1 MKTLLKKLGIKHL
14 QDGLLDWLTFLR
26 AQAIFLTLLLL
37 VLMIALTVGVAFL
50 AYRQVSQT
58 LAESRDQELATIG
71 AERLSE
77 QMEGLL
83 RGLLALAD
91 QPEMQSGEPTL
102 QEATLVRGRELVAD
116 LTNRD
121 GGIIILDAEGFV
133 SVTRPF
139 RPDLIGQ
146 DFSQEPYFQK
156 TRTTG
161 SFTFSD
167 IIKEPGTNQDVVV
180 IAVPIIDLKANF
192 MGVIAGRFYIN
203 FQSLGEEI
211 QKLQIGEKGT
221 AYLVDQNGRLIYHPI
236 DSLIGQDFSYREA
249 VQQLQRGDRE
259 GAITSSESDELRTV
273 EGYAV
278 VPITNWGLI
287 IGEPWSQVVAPAQ
300 ISLRPVIVVLI
311 LGLIVVASVV
321 SVGVQRVTDPIQN
334 LVIQTRQVATGD
346 YDAQVDLSKIKEI
359 RELGSAF
366 NEMVQQIG
374 KYRAGIRQYVAD
386 VTKSQEEERKRIA
399 RDLHDDTVQSL
410 IAIGQRLE
418 LIKGV
423 LDNPAEARPRL
434 SELRTM
440 VTGAIASVRQ
450 FSRDLRPLTLED
462 LGLAAAIQYL
472 VNQLSQSEGIKVD
485 LEIEGEIE
493 GLSNDM
499 EIAIYRILQ
508 ETLNNVKKHAEA
520 TEVEVLAQFTR
531 RQIKVTVR
539 DNGRGFEVPE
549 AITDLASYGSF
560 GLMGLHERAQLFGG
574 EITVRSQPGKGTTV
588 QMSMP
593 RYMILGQFKP
603 DSQPVAQISEKT
615 TRDVQALP
623 PGSHA
628 SESLGTQ
635 EKKISQSA

>member
-1 MKTLLKKLGIKHL
+1 MKKLFKKIGLDHL
-14 QDGLLDWLTFLR
+14 GEGLLGWLTVLR
-26 AQAIFLTLLLL
+26 AQAILLTLLLL
-37 VLMIALTVGVAFL
+37 ILMIALTVGVAFL

-58 LAESRDQELATIG
+58 LAESRDQELAIIG

-83 RGLLALAD
+83 RGLLTLAD

-102 QEATLVRGRELVAD
+102 QEATLLRGRELVAD

-121 GGIIILDAEGFV
+121 GGIIILDANGFV

-146 DFSQEPYFQK
+146 DFSQESYFQK
-156 TRTTG
+156 TRTT
-161 SFTFSD
+161 STFTFSD
-167 IIKEPGTNQDVVV
+167 IVKEPGTNQDVVV
-180 IAVPIIDLKANF
+180 IAVPIINRSQGEF
-192 MGVIAGRFYIN
+192 VGIIAGRFYIN

-211 QKLQIGEKGT
+211 QKLQIGEKGI
-221 AYLVDQNGRLIYHPI
+221 AYLVDRNGRLIYHPL
-236 DSLIGQDFSYREA
+236 DNLIGQDFSYREA
-249 VQQLQRGDRE
+249 VKQLQRGDRE
-259 GAITSSESDELRTV
+259 GAITSQESDESRTV
-273 EGYAV
+273 EGYAI

-311 LGLIVVASVV
+311 LGLVVVASVV
-321 SVGVQRVTDPIQN
+321 SVGVQRVTDPIQS
-334 LVIQTRQVATGD
+334 LVIQTRQVAAGD
-346 YDAQVDLSKIKEI
+346 YDAQVTLSKIREI
-359 RELGSAF
+359 RELGTAF

-374 KYRAGIRQYVAD
+374 KYRAGVRQYVAD
-386 VTKSQEEERKRIA
+386 VTQSQEEERKRIA

-418 LIKGV
+418 LIKGT
-423 LDNPAEARPRL
+423 LDNPAEARMRL
-434 SELRTM
+434 SEVRTM

-462 LGLAAAIQYL
+462 LGLVASIQYL
-472 VNQLSQSEGIKVD
+472 VNQLAQSEGIKVD

-508 ETLNNVKKHAEA
+508 ETLNNIKKHADA
-520 TEVEVLAQFTR
+520 TEVEVMAQFTR
-531 RQIKVTVR
+531 RQIKLTVR
-539 DNGRGFEVPE
+539 DNGQGFEVPE
-549 AITDLASYGSF
+549 AVTDLASNGSF

-574 EITVRSQPGKGTTV
+574 EITVKSQLSRGTTV
-588 QMSMP
+588 QMIIP
-593 RYMILGQFKP
+593 RYSIPAQFKL
-603 DSQPVAQISEKT
+603 DSSSIPPAAQVSEKPLVT
-615 TRDVQALP
+615 HKA
-623 PGSHA
+623 
-628 SESLGTQ
+628 
-635 EKKISQSA
+635 